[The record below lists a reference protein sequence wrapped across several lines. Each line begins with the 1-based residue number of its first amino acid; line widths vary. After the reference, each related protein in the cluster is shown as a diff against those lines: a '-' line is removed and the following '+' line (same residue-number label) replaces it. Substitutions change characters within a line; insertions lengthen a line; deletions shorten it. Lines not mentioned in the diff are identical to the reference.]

1 MEFLL
6 VPLALL
12 AVNYVLSRNLRTDGH
27 PETERRWWLHKTGS
41 WSAIALILSVPLTIS
56 GLDDIIAARIFGFAV
71 MGLGARVIFLL
82 ALKLFVKDDA
92 RRNNLLITW
101 DKAAV
106 VFVILCVVTNL
117 NNF

>member
-1 MEFLL
+1 MAFLL

-12 AVNYVLSRNLRTDGH
+12 AVNYVLSRNLRAHGH

-41 WSAIALILSVPLTIS
+41 WSAIALILSVPLTIT
-56 GLDDIIAARIFGFAV
+56 GLDDIIAARLSAFAI

-82 ALKLFVKDDA
+82 ALNVFVKDDA

-101 DKAAV
+101 DKAPV
-106 VFVILCVVTNL
+106 VFVVMCVVTNL